1 MGGEHPDLHMGIL
14 QAALSR
20 SPHAHGSSPETHPVA
35 CSLGRGSALR
45 ARPLSARGPDVAAT
59 HWVHH
64 PRGSPSI
71 CGCSLV
77 LSCCPTPTASSRKPS
92 GLFYHTFPACLVGHL
107 PDPLHCLLLRVISLW
122 GPWSRVPLPVIMSPL
137 HSAASFHPSK
147 LVAPTNF
154 CRPNSW
160 SPSSHLLANPSPEER
175 LATQWAPSSAP
186 NSTMVAGGWCLW
198 LSTQATFG
206 AWEAVGSSHRG
217 GPPNLYLP
225 ICIMVGGSRPMGN
238 GGHAR
243 HGAGWVPRKR
253 QPGTRHRHSSV
264 AMAGPHDWPSPRMW
278 GT

>member
-1 MGGEHPDLHMGIL
+1 
-14 QAALSR
+14 
-20 SPHAHGSSPETHPVA
+20 
-35 CSLGRGSALR
+35 
-45 ARPLSARGPDVAAT
+45 
-59 HWVHH
+59 
-64 PRGSPSI
+64 
-71 CGCSLV
+71 
-77 LSCCPTPTASSRKPS
+77 
-92 GLFYHTFPACLVGHL
+92 
-107 PDPLHCLLLRVISLW
+107 
-122 GPWSRVPLPVIMSPL
+122 MSPL

-225 ICIMVGGSRPMGN
+225 ICIMVGGSRPMGK
-238 GGHAR
+238 GGMHAMELDGCPGR
-243 HGAGWVPRKR
+243 DSLA
-253 QPGTRHRHSSV
+253 PGTDTPQWPWLAHTIGHLQGCGGPEPQERGAWLDHRPLQARCLLEQGVVPGSQKS
-264 AMAGPHDWPSPRMW
+264 RNW
-278 GT
+278 GFPEP